1 MKAGPQIGAGLSV
14 AVAAIIAF
22 ASIFAAVSS
31 QSSLPT
37 ATDIGSSE
45 KPDAPTHVA
54 AETKPAAPAQT
65 EEPRGEQ
72 KATARQPAKEEPKE
86 SKLFSGVTTLDYR
99 RIDRITLALVNEH
112 RKEAGLEPVRWDF
125 ELAAIAGRHSASMI
139 TTGSFGH
146 IDQSGFDVADRYR
159 LNDISCSFP
168 VTNKNAEGIF
178 RSAKSVLEMEDG
190 QIAAMMVGGWS
201 KVAVENPDAE
211 RIGAGFALD
220 STGRLYSTIN
230 LC

>member
-14 AVAAIIAF
+14 AVAALIAF

-54 AETKPAAPAQT
+54 AETNPAAPAQT
-65 EEPRGEQ
+65 VEPRDH
-72 KATARQPAKEEPKE
+72 KAPARQPNKEEPKE

-99 RIDRITLALVNEH
+99 RIDRSTLALVNEH

-125 ELAAIAGRHSASMI
+125 ELAAIAGRHSTGMI

-159 LNDISCSFP
+159 LTDISCSFP
-168 VTNKNAEGIF
+168 VTNKNAEGLF

-190 QIAAMMVGGWS
+190 QVAAMMVGGWS
-201 KVAVENPDAE
+201 KAVVENPDAE
-211 RIGAGFALD
+211 RMGAGLALD